1 MVRDLRDRDDLPAAD
16 RSFLSNIKK
25 YGWNVTN
32 VFASEGET
40 GPEWSYSTGLY
51 HSFQHAEI
59 AVFGLKIENMHKI
72 INNIG
77 EAVKNGARFEAGN
90 EYHDIF
96 ARSVVVFKV
105 FPALTIRNISG
116 GVSGS
121 TSKMPSPCCNA
132 SGQTVM
138 GAMRGIRDAPHTWLL
153 CSHYCSRLPKP
164 CRDMRNSRSLDSAS
178 RRFAQGTLRSG

>member
-96 ARSVVVFKV
+96 ARIGCRFQSVPRAHYKEYFGWGIW
-105 FPALTIRNISG
+105 FYEQDALPMLQCFWPDRDGRYPWDPRCSPH
-116 GVSGS
+116 VASLQPLLFE
-121 TSKMPSPCCNA
+121 TS
-132 SGQTVM
+132 
-138 GAMRGIRDAPHTWLL
+138 
-153 CSHYCSRLPKP
+153 
-164 CRDMRNSRSLDSAS
+164 
-178 RRFAQGTLRSG
+178 